1 MINAI
6 DDRFPIYLQI
16 RKLIV
21 DGIANED
28 YVEGGTV
35 PAARVLA
42 EQHMTNDQ
50 TVRRAMSDLASSGY
64 LNIIVGRG
72 TYVSHGARDR
82 ARSEEEQMIAYDL
95 TKMVHT
101 ARMIRLKQPALIDMM
116 KAEFKKQLS
125 EEK

>member
-28 YVEGGTV
+28 YIEGGTV

-50 TVRRAMSDLASSGY
+50 TVRRAMSDLASGGY

-82 ARSEEEQMIAYDL
+82 ARSEQGQLIAYDL

-101 ARMIRLKQPALIDMM
+101 ARMIRMKQGEMIELV

-125 EEK
+125 EEE